1 MYNRYL
7 DQASGAID
15 ITQNGKLVPPV
26 VKYPEVPLSSN
37 DLYVYTTIGDTFI
50 TLANQFYQDSTLW
63 WVISIANT
71 GTTGTNL
78 TTDLPQDSIYIP
90 VGTQLRIPSNPI
102 NIVNLFKLVNSY

>member
-1 MYNRYL
+1 MNRYSTAKIL
-7 DQASGAID
+7 PAANEIKRRYSNI
-15 ITQNGKLVPPV
+15 
-26 VKYPEVPLSSN
+26 KYPSIPPSSN
-37 DLYVYTTIGDTFI
+37 DIYVYTSLGDRYDV
-50 TLANQFYQDSTLW
+50 LAANYYSDTTLW